1 MGNKQRAEIEAVLSG
16 TKKVE
21 SDALSMAGTFE
32 KVAARIQ
39 SGLGAGLKTV
49 GGALSNVISGGLQAA
64 GVFQSINLAAAV
76 EQAKQLDAVTARLGQ
91 SAGVAGT
98 TLKASF
104 EAAESKTLTS
114 AVAMAEVAKSL
125 GRVTYDGKFAAQSLE
140 ALGDD
145 ALAMGR
151 ELGDELPL
159 AAALHGLGVQSKDV
173 QGELG
178 RLTDIAQRLNLVG
191 GPAALKDTIAALG
204 PQLAGVAADSDQAR
218 AKLEALVGVMSKG
231 LKPERAREVSAGVLN
246 AIKSRALEFERI
258 TGRQVLDENGQVK
271 DPTEIL
277 RALKANVDKR
287 FGKGDS
293 AAKRRALLAE
303 GDLGL
308 ALMRTDFGE
317 VDRLAASTRDTG
329 ATAKAAESFRQSTEG
344 KRLNAQLT
352 KERGMRSAGEVA
364 LGIHD
369 TLVDKL
375 GVPGAVGAELVGGQV
390 VLGGAKALAGT
401 TGKGLAALGGGT
413 AATMLGVSASFAAPA
428 LGVLSEIGEKTE
440 VTGARYLNQHADIQG
455 EGLARR
461 AMREG
466 DATGA
471 WKAANGDTEVQRAM
485 LLALEK
491 LIAQQGEARDTAL
504 AQQIARGIKAEFDRQ
519 PIYARLPTEA
529 PQ

>member
-1 MGNKQRAEIEAVLSG
+1 MKKRAEIEAAWVNKSKFEG
-16 TKKVE
+16 
-21 SDALSMAGTFE
+21 DANALAGTVE
-32 KVAARIQ
+32 KVSAKIDK
-39 SGLGAGLKTV
+39 GLGAGLKAV
-49 GGALSNVISGGLQAA
+49 GGALSSVISGGLQAA
-64 GVFQSINLAAAV
+64 GVFQSINLAGAV

-91 SAGVAGT
+91 SAGIAGT

-114 AVAMAEVAKSL
+114 AVNLAEVAKSL
-125 GRVTYDGKFAAQSLE
+125 GRVTYDGKFAAESLQ

-151 ELGDELPL
+151 EIGDELPL

-173 QGELG
+173 GGELG

-191 GPAALKDTIAALG
+191 GPAAFKDNLAALG
-204 PQLAGVAADSDQAR
+204 PVLAGVSADTDQAR

-231 LKPERAREVSAGVLN
+231 LKPEKAREVSSGVLQ

-258 TGRQVLDENGQVK
+258 TGRQVIGADGQVQ

-308 ALMRTDFGE
+308 ALMRTDFSE
-317 VDRLAASTRDTG
+317 VDRVAASARDTG
-329 ATAKAAESFRQSTEG
+329 ATARAAEAFRQSTEG
-344 KRLNAQLT
+344 KRLDAQLT
-352 KERGMRSAGEVA
+352 KDRAMRQAGEVT

-375 GVPGAVGAELVGGQV
+375 GAPGAVGAELVGGK
-390 VLGGAKALAGT
+390 LALAGGKALAGAA
-401 TGKGLAALGGGT
+401 GKGIAAAGAGTAAAALGVT
-413 AATMLGVSASFAAPA
+413 ASFAAPA
-428 LGVLSEIGEKTE
+428 AAVLADIGEDRGKM
-440 VTGARYLNQHADIQG
+440 GARYLGQHADITG

-461 AMREG
+461 ALREG
-466 DATGA
+466 DVVGA
-471 WKAANGDTEVQRAM
+471 MKASGGDAEVQRAT

-491 LIAQQGEARDTAL
+491 LLAATTEGNELLRNQVASGIA
-504 AQQIARGIKAEFDRQ
+504 AEFRRA
-519 PIYARLPTEA
+519 PIYTRPSPAEP

>member
-32 KVAARIQ
+32 KVATRIQ
-39 SGLGAGLKTV
+39 SGLGSGLRAV

-76 EQAKQLDAVTARLGQ
+76 QQAKQLDAVTARLGQ
-91 SAGVAGT
+91 SAGVAGSS
-98 TLKASF
+98 LKASF
-104 EAAESKTLTS
+104 EAAEGKTLTS

-125 GRVTYDGKFAAQSLE
+125 GRVTYDGKFAAESLQ

-145 ALAMGR
+145 ALAVGR
-151 ELGDELPL
+151 ELPDQLPL

-173 QGELG
+173 GAELG
-178 RLTDIAQRLNLVG
+178 RLTDIAERLKLSG
-191 GPAALKDTIAALG
+191 GPSALKDTIAALG

-258 TGRQVLDENGQVK
+258 TGRQVLDANGQVQ

-293 AAKRRALLAE
+293 AAKRRALMAE

-308 ALMRTDFGE
+308 ALMRTDFSE
-317 VDRLAASTRDTG
+317 VDRVAASARDTG
-329 ATAKAAESFRQSTEG
+329 ATAKAAEAFRQSTEG
-344 KRLNAQLT
+344 KRLDAQLV

-375 GVPGAVGAELVGGQV
+375 GVPGAVGAELVGGQL
-390 VLGGAKALAGT
+390 VLSGGKALAGT
-401 TGKGLAALGGGT
+401 VGKGLAAAGGGT
-413 AATMLGVSASFAAPA
+413 AAAAGLVSASFAAPA
-428 LGVLSEIGEKTE
+428 VGVLAEIGEKTE
-440 VTGARYLNQHADIQG
+440 VTGARYLNRHADIAG

-466 DATGA
+466 EVTGA
-471 WKAANGDTEVQRAM
+471 MVGAKGDAEVQRAT

-491 LIAQQGEARDTAL
+491 LLAATAEGNELLRSQVAAGIA
-504 AQQIARGIKAEFDRQ
+504 AEFRRA
-519 PIYARLPTEA
+519 PIYARTPTEA